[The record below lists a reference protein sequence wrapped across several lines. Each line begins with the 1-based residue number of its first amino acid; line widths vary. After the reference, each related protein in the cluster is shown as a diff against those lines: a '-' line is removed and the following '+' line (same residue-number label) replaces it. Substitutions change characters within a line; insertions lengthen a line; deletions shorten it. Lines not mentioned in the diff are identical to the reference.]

1 MNHLTVPAYCVL
13 VAVAALALL
22 ASSVRTRADSIALI
36 AGIALLI
43 FAWRFVVEI
52 RTCWPAFMADRRR
65 AAETR
70 RRTAYRPPLPN
81 PPPPT
86 DTH

>member
-13 VAVAALALL
+13 VAAASLALL
-22 ASSVRTRADSIALI
+22 VSSVRTRADSIALI
-36 AGIALLI
+36 ALIALLI
-43 FAWRFVVEI
+43 FAWRSVVEI
-52 RTCWPAFMADRRR
+52 RACWPAFMAERRR

-70 RRTAYRPPLPN
+70 RRTAHCPPLRN